1 MPPRNPNNLT
11 LEEIA
16 KQRRREARQQ
26 AAGNTG
32 ATGGGRS
39 FGRFDSAPDNK
50 NTSAP
55 TGGGNYGSGTL
66 GSIAASAGAP
76 GSGNYG
82 SGTLGS
88 MAAAASAPQNNAAS
102 GQAPPRSN
110 AGLTAA
116 IQAAHHAPA
125 VSNPN
130 RFDKWYFEPQSED
143 DGDAWLMTYLDT
155 LTLLLVFM
163 LIMLMLAG
171 KGDGV
176 SIRES
181 IQLGNLGIF
190 SRQKQSQPPPPP
202 ASGNVSI
209 PTPSGGSTPI
219 PLQPS
224 ADQGTTRDPLQGLEL
239 GDLGSDIDVVVN
251 EKSVSFRIN
260 SEILFSSGQAEL
272 SREGLAVLQKLVN
285 VVKKSNHTIT
295 IEGHTDSIPIRS
307 ARFPSNWELSSSR
320 AGSVVRYFEANG
332 IASTRLRAVGYAD
345 TKPLAPNDTPEN
357 RALNRRVE
365 LLMES
370 AE

>member
-1 MPPRNPNNLT
+1 MPPKNPNDLT

-16 KQRRREARQQ
+16 KRRKREARQQ
-26 AAGNTG
+26 AAGG
-32 ATGGGRS
+32 AGAGGPMGGPGGQS
-39 FGRFDSAPDNK
+39 FGRFDTPAAGAGSPA
-50 NTSAP
+50 S
-55 TGGGNYGSGTL
+55 TGNPYGAGTL
-66 GSIAASAGAP
+66 GGMANAAAAGNA
-76 GSGNYG
+76 YG
-82 SGTLGS
+82 AGTLGS
-88 MAAAASAPQNNAAS
+88 MAAQTGSAP
-102 GQAPPRSN
+102 APGGN
-110 AGLTAA
+110 GGLTAA

-130 RFDKWYFEPQSED
+130 RFDKWYFEPQSDD

-155 LTLLLVFM
+155 ITLLLVFM
-163 LIMLMLAG
+163 LVMLMLAG
-171 KGDGV
+171 KGDGINV
-176 SIRES
+176 RES

-190 SRQKQSQPPPPP
+190 SRDRSAPPP
-202 ASGNVSI
+202 AAPPAAGKVPV

-224 ADQGTTRDPLQGLEL
+224 ADDGTTTDPLQGLEL

-295 IEGHTDSIPIRS
+295 IEGHTDAVPIRS

-332 IASTRLRAVGYAD
+332 VASNRLRAIGYAD

-357 RALNRRVE
+357 RAQNRRVE
-365 LLMES
+365 LLMETV
-370 AE
+370 E

>member
-1 MPPRNPNNLT
+1 MPPRNPNDLT

-16 KQRRREARQQ
+16 KLRRREARQQ
-26 AAGNTG
+26 AASGSSAGGPMGG
-32 ATGGGRS
+32 APGAASGRS
-39 FGRFDSAPDNK
+39 FGRFDSPPGGPGNAPSGSG
-50 NTSAP
+50 NT
-55 TGGGNYGSGTL
+55 YGAGTL
-66 GSIAASAGAP
+66 GSMAGAAAT
-76 GSGNYG
+76 GAAYG

-88 MAAAASAPQNNAAS
+88 MAGAANT
-102 GQAPPRSN
+102 PPHGGN
-110 AGLTAA
+110 GGLTAA
-116 IQAAHHAPA
+116 IQAANHAPA
-125 VSNPN
+125 VSSASRP
-130 RFDKWYFEPQSED
+130 DKWYFEPQSDD

-155 LTLLLVFM
+155 ITLLLVFL

-176 SIRES
+176 NVRES

-190 SRQKQSQPPPPP
+190 SRSRTTPPPP
-202 ASGNVSI
+202 APPTAGNVPI
-209 PTPSGGSTPI
+209 PSPSGGSTPI

-224 ADQGTTRDPLQGLEL
+224 ADDGTTTDPLQGLEL

-285 VVKKSNHTIT
+285 VVKQSAHTIT

-357 RALNRRVE
+357 RAQNRRVE
-365 LLMES
+365 LLMET